1 MDYSFPRY
9 LAAKQTVDDRALNAH
24 VWQTLRAVLP
34 PGPLDVLE
42 VGAGTGTMVD
52 RLERRGLLAS
62 GGRYTAIDADP
73 HNMVE
78 AGWRLR
84 ARPLPVG
91 LELEAADVYTFAQRE
106 KGRRAWDLLIAHA
119 FLDLVDAPR
128 LLPDLLALLRPGG
141 LFYFTINFDGLTAL
155 EPPVDPGFDELV
167 IDLYHRTMDE
177 RLVDGRPAGDSR
189 SGRHLLW
196 QIPVSG
202 GEILAA
208 GPSDWV
214 VLPQRGGY
222 PADEAYFLRHILHF
236 FETSLDG
243 RPELDPGRFSRW
255 LVQRRAQIDAGE
267 LIFIAHQ
274 LDVCGRMGP
283 ASSIQYSVG
292 Q

>member
-91 LELEAADVYTFAQRE
+91 LEL
-106 KGRRAWDLLIAHA
+106 
-119 FLDLVDAPR
+119 
-128 LLPDLLALLRPGG
+128 
-141 LFYFTINFDGLTAL
+141 
-155 EPPVDPGFDELV
+155 
-167 IDLYHRTMDE
+167 
-177 RLVDGRPAGDSR
+177 
-189 SGRHLLW
+189 
-196 QIPVSG
+196 
-202 GEILAA
+202 
-208 GPSDWV
+208 
-214 VLPQRGGY
+214 
-222 PADEAYFLRHILHF
+222 
-236 FETSLDG
+236 
-243 RPELDPGRFSRW
+243 
-255 LVQRRAQIDAGE
+255 
-267 LIFIAHQ
+267 
-274 LDVCGRMGP
+274 
-283 ASSIQYSVG
+283 
-292 Q
+292 